1 MENLFTKTPVV
12 DKRQSAHVPIT
23 PGRAKPVVPPL
34 ESGLFTSKKKVSPKM
49 VVLATGII
57 ALLLSL
63 QVNWKQYLTGFLEL
77 HKDRPAES
85 QASIISRIVV
95 KQPSVMVSVSAVLHN
110 EVSGMP
116 VNQLEDIGGKWLAA
130 QERGAFTVEL
140 LRTDDLKKVE
150 DIAPLDE
157 GQPLFLVR
165 LVGPGRSG
173 FAVLSGVYESE
184 AQAKQVAARS
194 ANYHAMRI
202 GDFR

>member
-1 MENLFTKTPVV
+1 
-12 DKRQSAHVPIT
+12 
-23 PGRAKPVVPPL
+23 
-34 ESGLFTSKKKVSPKM
+34 M

-116 VNQLEDIGGKWLAA
+116 VNQLEDIRGEMVSSTGKGSFYG
-130 QERGAFTVEL
+130 RTV
-140 LRTDDLKKVE
+140 
-150 DIAPLDE
+150 AH
-157 GQPLFLVR
+157 G
-165 LVGPGRSG
+165 
-173 FAVLSGVYESE
+173 
-184 AQAKQVAARS
+184 
-194 ANYHAMRI
+194 
-202 GDFR
+202 